1 MNTTALI
8 TALCFTAAAVLFFVY
23 LLFSKKPLF
32 SGNLKNFFRAGTIV
46 YISGTLLILLFAV
59 ILPGVPTAFILI
71 SEVTIMTVFAVT
83 FIIIIRLS
91 KTLAKMSSGNAVQ
104 TETKEKTNE

>member
-1 MNTTALI
+1 
-8 TALCFTAAAVLFFVY
+8 
-23 LLFSKKPLF
+23 
-32 SGNLKNFFRAGTIV
+32 
-46 YISGTLLILLFAV
+46 
-59 ILPGVPTAFILI
+59 LI

-104 TETKEKTNE
+104 TETKEKTDE